1 MAEKVRE
8 VMIPKFVKVMHD
20 EPLNE
25 VVTKI
30 AEDRET
36 MIACVVDEE
45 GVLRGIIRPADLL
58 KAVELREFHTQS
70 YRLADRWEALRLMGS
85 RTAADI
91 MSPPVSM
98 REEDNIDQAIGIML
112 SERVCELPVVDD
124 KGRAIGEINYF
135 GIITSAVDYLKE
147 G

>member
-1 MAEKVRE
+1 MGKKVRE
-8 VMIPKFVKVMHD
+8 LMIPKFVKVRHD

-25 VVTKI
+25 VVAKI

-36 MIACVVDEE
+36 MLACIVDEGE
-45 GVLRGIIRPADLL
+45 VLRGIIRPTELL

-70 YRLADRWEALRLMGS
+70 YHLVDQWQALRLLRS

-98 REEDNIDQAIGIML
+98 REEDDIDQAIETML
-112 SERVCELPVVDD
+112 GERVCELPVVDD
-124 KGRAIGEINYF
+124 KGRVIGEINYF

>member
-1 MAEKVRE
+1 
-8 VMIPKFVKVMHD
+8 MIPKFVKVRHD

-25 VVTKI
+25 VVAKI

-36 MIACVVDEE
+36 MLACIVDEGE
-45 GVLRGIIRPADLL
+45 VLRGIIRPTELL

-70 YRLADRWEALRLMGS
+70 YHLVDQWQALRLLRS

-98 REEDNIDQAIGIML
+98 REEDDIDQAIETML
-112 SERVCELPVVDD
+112 GERVCELPVVDD
-124 KGRAIGEINYF
+124 KGRVIGEINYF

>member
-1 MAEKVRE
+1 MAKKVRE
-8 VMIPKFVKVMHD
+8 LMIPKCVKVRHD

-25 VVTKI
+25 VVAKI

-36 MIACVVDEE
+36 MLACVVDEGE
-45 GVLRGIIRPADLL
+45 VLRGIIRPTELL

-70 YRLADRWEALRLMGS
+70 YHLVDRWQALRLLRS
-85 RTAADI
+85 RTVADI
-91 MSPPVSM
+91 MSPPVTI
-98 REEDNIDQAIGIML
+98 REEDNIDRAIDIML
-112 SERVCELPVVDD
+112 SEHVYELPVVDD